1 MNKPTILLT
10 GATGFLGS
18 KLLES
23 LLSFNYK
30 VIILKRSKS
39 DLWRIKH
46 LIQDVKSYDVDI
58 DFQEKAFTEQK
69 IDCVIHTA
77 CNYGRNTSLIKEVI
91 DSNLNFGLKILNSC
105 IKYNVKSFLNSDT
118 LLEKNLN
125 TYTLSKKQFV
135 EWLKIKTDKIQVIN
149 VRIELM
155 YGSKDDVHKFVP
167 WIISQLNQNVKKIE
181 LTSGI
186 QKRDFIYVDDVV
198 SAYITILN
206 KLEDLH
212 KYNEFDVGTGKL
224 VSVRKFLELLKDLY
238 ISNYGETKTKFAF
251 GELPYREKEIM
262 TVKVNNQPLID
273 LGWSPNVD
281 LQQGI
286 RNILEEKN

>member
-251 GELPYREKEIM
+251 GELPYRKKEIM